1 MCTANSARTCSK
13 VTIGFSS
20 LLLLGLTCWLKSDRL
35 PACPPVVLLCCL
47 PFHLAPARVH
57 VASFGRLDVG
67 GGRCGLARAAVRGC
81 YTIARRTWTSTLT
94 GMIIAVA
101 VLNANLGA
109 EIMAKPLLI
118 LIPLY
123 IPILLPSP

>member
-1 MCTANSARTCSK
+1 MTA
-13 VTIGFSS
+13 
-20 LLLLGLTCWLKSDRL
+20 WLPCACL
-35 PACPPVVLLCCL
+35 PACSAAAACL
-47 PFHLAPARVH
+47 WLQPVH

-81 YTIARRTWTSTLT
+81 YTIARRTWTSTPT

-109 EIMAKPLLI
+109 EILAKPC
-118 LIPLY
+118 PYSY
-123 IPILLPSP
+123 IAILLPSP